1 MKNNGQYKIIEEIK
15 KLTEAEK
22 RNLPYEKLKNII
34 NELNTE
40 EIKKLSNVIGYPVFL
55 RICMGEL
62 RHKIPILQDESAAII
77 ENLQGEILLQRRKD
91 NDRWGLPG
99 GCQELGERFQE
110 VIIREIKEET
120 NLEVKE
126 EDLELLDIISG
137 LSRKKEYP
145 NGDVVINNT
154 ALYLV
159 KKYSGN
165 LIWDDESKD
174 MKFFSLDSLPKNQH
188 DPDLIKVYINK
199 KRK

>member
-1 MKNNGQYKIIEEIK
+1 MDNTKIIEQIK
-15 KLTEAEK
+15 KLTEEEK

-40 EIKKLSNVIGYPVFL
+40 EIKELSNVIGYPVFI
-55 RICMGEL
+55 RMCMGEL
-62 RHKIPILQDESAAII
+62 RHKIPILQDGSAAII

-137 LSRKKEYP
+137 LSRRKEYP

-159 KKYSGN
+159 KKYSGD

-174 MKFFSLDSLPKNQH
+174 MKFFSLDSLPKKQH

-199 KRK
+199 KRR

>member
-1 MKNNGQYKIIEEIK
+1 MKNNGQYKNNRRNK
-15 KLTEAEK
+15 KINRSRK

-34 NELNTE
+34 NGLNTE
-40 EIKKLSNVIGYPVFL
+40 EIKKLSNVIGYPVFI
-55 RICMGEL
+55 RMCMGEL
-62 RHKIPILQDESAAII
+62 RHKIPILQDGSAAII

-159 KKYSGN
+159 KKYFGD

-174 MKFFSLDSLPKNQH
+174 MKFFF
-188 DPDLIKVYINK
+188 I
-199 KRK
+199 R

>member
-1 MKNNGQYKIIEEIK
+1 MDNTKIIEEIK

-40 EIKKLSNVIGYPVFL
+40 EVKKLSNVIGYPVFI
-55 RICMGEL
+55 RMCMGEL
-62 RHKIPILQDESAAII
+62 RHKIPILQDGSAAII

-159 KKYSGN
+159 KKYSGD
-165 LIWDDESKD
+165 LIWDEESKD
-174 MKFFSLDSLPKNQH
+174 IKFFPLNNLPNNQN